1 MNPANAAPAGP
12 VLRDI
17 HLPPA
22 PGWFPP
28 APGWWLLAAVVMAV
42 CICIFVYARRTYRQR
57 HYRRAL
63 MAELDRCIG
72 QAHGDPSALAAALSR
87 FLRRLSRQTMPAAA
101 TLAGERWLEHL
112 DACAATNEFTSGV
125 GRILIEAPYRAAPAY
140 DTAALIALVRR
151 WVRGMLDRQVA
162 HA

>member
-1 MNPANAAPAGP
+1 MNPVNAAPAGP

-17 HLPPA
+17 HVPPA
-22 PGWFPP
+22 PGWWPP
-28 APGWWLLAAVVMAV
+28 APGWWLLAAIAIAV
-42 CICIFVYARRTYRQR
+42 SICIFIYARRKYRQR
-57 HYRRAL
+57 RYRRAL

-72 QAHGDPSALAAALSR
+72 AARGDPSALAAALSH
-87 FLRRLSRQTMPAAA
+87 FLRRLSRQTTPAAA
-101 TLAGERWLEHL
+101 TLAGENWLNHL

-125 GRILIEAPYRAAPAY
+125 GRVLIEAPYRPAPAY

-151 WVRGMLDRQVA
+151 WVRAMLDRRIA